1 MGNPRAVL
9 ISLIMAFLAV
19 LLIWFYVKQK
29 EETTLGLA
37 TPKKV
42 VVANQDIAELT
53 TLDETML
60 RIDSV
65 PQTYIQPGTYSEA
78 KDVVGL
84 ITTVPIKKGEQILQ
98 NKVLFEET
106 QTKLSTRVSKGKR
119 AITVPVTDIHGAG
132 RLVKPGD
139 RVDILSSIDYGQGDR
154 EQREVKT
161 VLQDVLVIATG
172 RNIIA
177 SIPTEITKDPI
188 SGKEVKRDLRK
199 DTRYT
204 TATLE
209 VTLEEAQ
216 GVVFLLTSGE
226 GSIFLALRNP
236 DDRSIEK
243 LYTTD
248 ADKVL
253 GERSSKGVRQKME
266 EGIKGRREPR
276 WLEFRGTDV
285 TPVY

>member
-1 MGNPRAVL
+1 MSNPRAVL
-9 ISLIMAFLAV
+9 ISLVVAVLAV
-19 LLIWFYVKQK
+19 VLIYSFVSQQK
-29 EETTLGLA
+29 VSILEMA
-37 TPKKV
+37 SPKKV
-42 VVANQDIAELT
+42 VVANQDINELT
-53 TLDETML
+53 TVDETMV

-65 PQTYIQPGTYSEA
+65 PQTYVQPGTFSDMKEIL
-78 KDVVGL
+78 GL

-98 NKVLFEET
+98 NKLLFEET
-106 QTKLSTRVSKGKR
+106 QSKLSSRVSKGKR

-132 RLVKPGD
+132 RLIRPGD
-139 RVDILSSIDYGQGDR
+139 RIDVLSSIDYGQGDR

-216 GVVFLLTSGE
+216 VVVFLLTSGE

-236 DDRSIEK
+236 DDRSIKK
-243 LYTTD
+243 LYTTHS
-248 ADKVL
+248 DKVL